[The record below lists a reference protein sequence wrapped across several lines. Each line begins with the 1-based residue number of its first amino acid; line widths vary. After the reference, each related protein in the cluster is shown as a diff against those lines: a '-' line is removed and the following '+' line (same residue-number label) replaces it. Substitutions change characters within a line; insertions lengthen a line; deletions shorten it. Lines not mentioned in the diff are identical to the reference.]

1 MRIYFI
7 TLIYFFT
14 LLFLL
19 TKCIKN
25 KNRNKISNISSTYNL
40 SRIRNRP
47 VLTTGTKRRKLR
59 NYFFFLNNYRKMISL
74 CNKIDI
80 KKRFLLSKF
89 QGKYNLYCT
98 TKNVER
104 TRIKDLF
111 KMDIKE
117 AQQKNFK
124 ICGWI
129 KSVRTVG
136 KSYFV
141 FVDINDGSYFKNLQ
155 VIIDNKIPDYEYIL
169 KTSTDDAIECFGELK
184 GSIGKK
190 QNIEL
195 CVYDISKNHYIKLF
209 KRMDQNSVE
218 EEEKEKEKI
227 NDSGIEKGKIY
238 DSGIEKGKIY
248 DSGIEKGKI
257 YDSGI
262 EKGKIYDSGI
272 EKGKIYDSGIEKGK
286 IYDSGIEKDNHNHNS
301 NDHVNNYSDNNNVND
316 NIIFTKN
323 SSIHTNEDNKTKGS
337 KHNKEDYYVISK
349 KYHTKQYLRNYP
361 HLRARTK
368 LYSSIFRLK
377 SDIIFETFNFLKKKK
392 NYTYINTPIL
402 TSNDC
407 EGAGKLFY
415 ATTLFDQPNQN
426 EQRIEDQMKKGITH
440 ERASNIKEKRYN
452 QNEHL
457 EYISRHKGISKI
469 EGFDEMLLKNVSND
483 CVPLNNTESY
493 NTRFE
498 KDFFKKA
505 CYLNVSSQLSLECLC
520 CSIGDVFTLNPSFR
534 AENSNTFR
542 HLSEFLMLEVEL
554 AFSNLKDIIDISEE
568 YIKEMITYALYK
580 SEDVNYLNEYHDK
593 DLKNKLEDILNKK
606 FVVITYDEAINILK
620 KENAFYDF
628 QWGKDFSFEEQK
640 YLATNYFKAPVV
652 IMNYPSH
659 IKPFYMKLNEDEK
672 TVSCMD
678 IIFPDVGEVVGGS
691 EREINLNN
699 LKKQMKNK
707 KLNMKLYDPYIQ
719 LRKHGNIPHA
729 GFGIGMDRLIMFL
742 SSINNIRDVVTF
754 PRYPGSLF
762 M

>member
-25 KNRNKISNISSTYNL
+25 QSRNNISNISCTYNL

-47 VLTTGTKRRKLR
+47 VLTTGTKRKKLR
-59 NYFFFLNNYRKMISL
+59 NDFFFLNNYRKMISL

-80 KKRFLLSKF
+80 KKRFLYSKF
-89 QGKYNLYCT
+89 QGKYNLFCT

-117 AQQKNFK
+117 AEQKNFK

-141 FVDINDGSYFKNLQ
+141 FVDINDGSYYKNLQ
-155 VIIDNKIPDYEYIL
+155 VIIDDKIPDYEYIL

-209 KRMDQNSVE
+209 KQMNENSVE
-218 EEEKEKEKI
+218 KKANI
-227 NDSGIEKGKIY
+227 NESGN
-238 DSGIEKGKIY
+238 
-248 DSGIEKGKI
+248 
-257 YDSGI
+257 
-262 EKGKIYDSGI
+262 
-272 EKGKIYDSGIEKGK
+272 
-286 IYDSGIEKDNHNHNS
+286 EKDDHNRNS
-301 NDHVNNYSDNNNVND
+301 KNDHINNYSDSKNDHANYYHDNNNVND
-316 NIIFTKN
+316 NIIFRKN
-323 SSIHTNEDNKTKGS
+323 SSVHINEDNKTNGAI
-337 KHNKEDYYVISK
+337 HNKEDYYVISK

-415 ATTLFDQPNQN
+415 ATTLFDEQN
-426 EQRIEDQMKKGITH
+426 ENKQREENQIKKGITH
-440 ERASNIKEKRYN
+440 ETAGNIKEKCYN

-457 EYISRHKGISKI
+457 EYISHHKSISKI
-469 EGFDEMLLKNVSND
+469 ESFDKMLLKNVSND
-483 CVPLNNTESY
+483 CLSHNNTKSY
-493 NTRFE
+493 NTCFE
-498 KDFFKKA
+498 NDFFKKA
-505 CYLNVSSQLSLECLC
+505 CYLNVSSQLFLECLC
-520 CSIGDVFTLNPSFR
+520 CSIGDVFTLNTSFR

-568 YIKEMITYALYK
+568 YIKQMITYALYK

-593 DLKNKLEDILNKK
+593 DLKNKLENILNKK
-606 FVVITYDEAINILK
+606 FVVITYDEAMNILK
-620 KENAFYDF
+620 KENVSYDF

-640 YLATNYFKAPVV
+640 YLATNYFKSPVV
-652 IMNYPSH
+652 IINYPTH

-719 LRKHGNIPHA
+719 LRKQGNIPHA
-729 GFGIGMDRLIMFL
+729 GFGIGMDRFIMYL

>member
-25 KNRNKISNISSTYNL
+25 KNRNKISNISCTYNL

-59 NYFFFLNNYRKMISL
+59 NNFFFLNNYRKMISL

-80 KKRFLLSKF
+80 KKRFLLPKL

-117 AQQKNFK
+117 AQHKNFK

-141 FVDINDGSYFKNLQ
+141 FVDINDGSYYKNLQ
-155 VIIDNKIPDYEYIL
+155 VIIDDKIPDYEYIL

-190 QNIEL
+190 QNVEL

-209 KRMDQNSVE
+209 KQMNQDTVE
-218 EEEKEKEKI
+218 EKEKI
-227 NDSGIEKGKIY
+227 NDSGN
-238 DSGIEKGKIY
+238 
-248 DSGIEKGKI
+248 
-257 YDSGI
+257 
-262 EKGKIYDSGI
+262 
-272 EKGKIYDSGIEKGK
+272 
-286 IYDSGIEKDNHNHNS
+286 EKDNHNFNS
-301 NDHVNNYSDNNNVND
+301 NGHVNNYNDSNNNNNNNNNNYNNNNHVNNYHDSNNIND

-323 SSIHTNEDNKTKGS
+323 SSGHINEDNKTKGA

-368 LYSSIFRLK
+368 LYSSLFRLK

-415 ATTLFDQPNQN
+415 ATTLFDQQIKN
-426 EQRIEDQMKKGITH
+426 EQREDHMKKGITN
-440 ERASNIKEKRYN
+440 EIAGNIKEKCYY

-457 EYISRHKGISKI
+457 EYISRHKSISKM
-469 EGFDEMLLKNVSND
+469 EGFDEMLLKNVSSND
-483 CVPLNNTESY
+483 CISPNNTESY

-498 KDFFKKA
+498 NDFFKKA

-593 DLKNKLEDILNKK
+593 DLKNKLENILNKK
-606 FVVITYDEAINILK
+606 FVLITYDEAINILK
-620 KENAFYDF
+620 KENVFYDF

-652 IMNYPSH
+652 IINYPTH

-691 EREINLNN
+691 EREINLKN
-699 LKKQMKNK
+699 LKKQMENK

>member
-14 LLFLL
+14 LLFSL

-25 KNRNKISNISSTYNL
+25 KNRNNISNLTCTYNL
-40 SRIRNRP
+40 SRVRNRP
-47 VLTTGTKRRKLR
+47 IFTTGTKRRKIR
-59 NYFFFLNNYRKMISL
+59 NDFFFLNNPRKMISL
-74 CNKIDI
+74 CKKIGI
-80 KKRFLLSKF
+80 KKKFLFSKF

-111 KMDIKE
+111 NMDIKE
-117 AQQKNFK
+117 AEKKNFK

-155 VIIDNKIPDYEYIL
+155 VIIDEKIPDYDYIL

-209 KRMDQNSVE
+209 KQMDQNNVE
-218 EEEKEKEKI
+218 EKEKI
-227 NDSGIEKGKIY
+227 NDSKN
-238 DSGIEKGKIY
+238 
-248 DSGIEKGKI
+248 
-257 YDSGI
+257 
-262 EKGKIYDSGI
+262 
-272 EKGKIYDSGIEKGK
+272 
-286 IYDSGIEKDNHNHNS
+286 EKDN
-301 NDHVNNYSDNNNVND
+301 NNNNKDNLND
-316 NIIFTKN
+316 DIIFTKKT
-323 SSIHTNEDNKTKGS
+323 SVHLNEDNKTKDA
-337 KHNKEDYYVISK
+337 KQNKEDYYVISK

-377 SDIIFETFNFLKKKK
+377 SDIIFETFNFFKKKK

-415 ATTLFDQPNQN
+415 ATTLFDQQN
-426 EQRIEDQMKKGITH
+426 ENKKKEEDHMKKGITH
-440 ERASNIKEKRYN
+440 ETTTNIKEKCYN
-452 QNEHL
+452 QKEHL
-457 EYISRHKGISKI
+457 EYISNHKGISKN
-469 EGFDEMLLKNVSND
+469 ENFNEMLLKNVSND
-483 CVPLNNTESY
+483 YVPLKNTESS
-493 NTRFE
+493 NNIFE

-554 AFSNLKDIIDISEE
+554 AFSNLKDIIDVSEE

-593 DLKNKLEDILNKK
+593 DLKNKLENILNKK

-620 KENAFYDF
+620 KENAFYDI

-652 IMNYPSH
+652 IINYPTH

-754 PRYPGSLF
+754 PRYPGSIF